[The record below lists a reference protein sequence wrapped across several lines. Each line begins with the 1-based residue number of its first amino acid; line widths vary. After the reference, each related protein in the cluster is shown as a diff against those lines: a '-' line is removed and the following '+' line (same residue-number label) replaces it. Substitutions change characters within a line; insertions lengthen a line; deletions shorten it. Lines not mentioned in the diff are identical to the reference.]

1 MGVGEFLIRLGW
13 AGSTVLHAFAL
24 LPSTMQESS
33 PNIGMCSWISRALA
47 LGCPQTLLLLYPE
60 VFRYSTGWAETHLL
74 AKGDGECLSLL
85 LWPPSVNAS
94 ITVVPPRLIS

>member
-60 VFRYSTGWAETHLL
+60 VFRYGTGWAETNTDS
-74 AKGDGECLSLL
+74 APSLH
-85 LWPPSVNAS
+85 PFRYP
-94 ITVVPPRLIS
+94 TCP